1 MTKEELISFIRDKYT
16 PSFDEVIMLL
26 AEYIGDKD
34 IINACSKYLEDN
46 YE

>member
-1 MTKEELISFIRDKYT
+1 MTKEELISFIEDEYT

-34 IINACSKYLEDN
+34 IINICSKYLEYY